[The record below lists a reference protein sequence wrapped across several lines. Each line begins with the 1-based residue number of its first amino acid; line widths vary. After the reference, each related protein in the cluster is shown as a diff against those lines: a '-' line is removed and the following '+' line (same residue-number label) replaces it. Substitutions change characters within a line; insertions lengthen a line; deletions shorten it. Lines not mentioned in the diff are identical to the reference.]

1 MTEQEPAVV
10 STVKICKDNGDR
22 HRMIILG
29 NDKHNEDRGG
39 AQNVS
44 AFQEEFESLA
54 DDKDVVRRVRA
65 TCVPNGASGASFA
78 DATELP
84 EDDFGEIDLAAA
96 TITQSKPSKS
106 FPTYLSKASIVSQ
119 LKERGDIGCC
129 PPPESGVIPEELSFQ
144 PPPSDELDKTCT
156 TLSPTR
162 LRLKMRRL

>member
-1 MTEQEPAVV
+1 MTEQQLAVV
-10 STVKICKDNGDR
+10 NAVKICKDNGDT
-22 HRMIILG
+22 HGMIIFG

-39 AQNVS
+39 VPNVS
-44 AFQEEFESLA
+44 AFQEDFESLA
-54 DDKDVVRRVRA
+54 DDKDVVRRVRS

-78 DATELP
+78 DATDLP

-106 FPTYLSKASIVSQ
+106 FPTNMSKVSIVSQ

-129 PPPESGVIPEELSFQ
+129 PPPESGVIPEELFFQ

-162 LRLKMRRL
+162 LKLKMRRL